1 MILSRLLLLN
11 YEEFMPENTLTECE
25 NNAKITIQ
33 AEEKDKTKVYSE
45 IKEACYKDKETVKLK
60 QKQHG
65 SKRKILNLS
74 DTLSLEDDPL
84 PFWRYE
90 KLGWGS
96 YAEYAGW
103 VFFNRLDNSN
113 YTGDTI
119 LGGEDRLVYD

>member
-1 MILSRLLLLN
+1 
-11 YEEFMPENTLTECE
+11 MPENTLTECK
-25 NNAKITIQ
+25 NNVKITIQ
-33 AEEKDKTKVYSE
+33 AKEKDKT
-45 IKEACYKDKETVKLK
+45 EACYEKKETVKLK

>member
-1 MILSRLLLLN
+1 
-11 YEEFMPENTLTECE
+11 MPENTLTECK
-25 NNAKITIQ
+25 NNVKITTQ
-33 AEEKDKTKVYSE
+33 AKEKDKTKVYSE
-45 IKEACYKDKETVKLK
+45 IAACYKDKEVVKLK

>member
-1 MILSRLLLLN
+1 
-11 YEEFMPENTLTECE
+11 MPENTLTECK
-25 NNAKITIQ
+25 NNVKITIQ
-33 AEEKDKTKVYSE
+33 AEEKV
-45 IKEACYKDKETVKLK
+45 CDKETVKLK

-103 VFFNRLDNSN
+103 IFFNRLDNSN